1 MEYEPANEQDCA
13 RHGWIRVDVRGK
25 TEAVWASLREKLIV
39 AIGQVLDSITEEQ
52 DKGDWF
58 KATSREFTSALLG
71 HAKER
76 LARAG
81 LENAKIEAEVAE
93 IYAKRERE
101 LAEARKVHADADA
114 REFKTSLDRL
124 RLMLGATKAMLIGEK
139 GKEALLLGRQ
149 LKAFLE
155 VVNELSQDVAA
166 G

>member
-1 MEYEPANEQDCA
+1 MGSESIGIEACE
-13 RHGWIRVDVRGK
+13 REGWLQVDVKGK
-25 TEAVWASLREKLIV
+25 TEAAWARLREKLML
-39 AIGQVLDSITEEQ
+39 AIGEILDGVTEEH
-52 DKGDWF
+52 DKSAWF
-58 KATSREFTSALLG
+58 KASAREFTSALLD

-101 LAEARKVHADADA
+101 LAEARKAHADADA
-114 REFKTSLDRL
+114 KEFKNSIERL

-149 LKAFLE
+149 LKAFIE
-155 VVNELSQDVAA
+155 VVNGLSQDAAA